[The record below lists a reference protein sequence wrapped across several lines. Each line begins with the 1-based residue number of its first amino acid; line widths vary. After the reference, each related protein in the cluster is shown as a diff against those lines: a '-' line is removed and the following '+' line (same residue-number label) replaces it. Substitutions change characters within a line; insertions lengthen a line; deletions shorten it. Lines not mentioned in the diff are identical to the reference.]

1 MFRIPEEAL
10 GDLRERIGRLD
21 RRASRL
27 GTAPIGPYE
36 TGASEPDRHTFV
48 VLHRAAQLLDGWQL
62 QRSST
67 IATVG

>member
-21 RRASRL
+21 RRASRP
-27 GTAPIGPYE
+27 GTAPIGLYE
-36 TGASEPDRHTFV
+36 TGAREPDRHTFV
-48 VLHRAAQLLDGWQL
+48 VLHRAAPRDGSW